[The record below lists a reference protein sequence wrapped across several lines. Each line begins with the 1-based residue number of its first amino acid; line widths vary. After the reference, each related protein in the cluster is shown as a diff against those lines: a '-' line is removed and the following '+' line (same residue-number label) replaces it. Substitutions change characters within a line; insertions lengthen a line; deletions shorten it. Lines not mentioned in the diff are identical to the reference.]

1 MGQTPRQLRSS
12 VHIRGQ
18 TPPHGVSSLALYLQA
33 DPSSTRDNGFA
44 RLPTGRVGTQPVGG
58 FAGRALIFGLH
69 IHAPGEDAAVRTV
82 DCPLARGYAR
92 RSTEARFE
100 VPGRPVE
107 DVDEAHVFFFAELA
121 RLRQAD
127 LEQPQL
133 FSLSVSL
140 GEVPEQFALVV
151 SNEAALYSAFRVDL
165 AYCVPG
171 PRIVAPLREIRGTGT
186 LGQEEDAGQARLI
199 PAVESID
206 EGDHEPGHLPWMAS
220 VRERGVVTGD
230 DYPCRVLVNYRLT
243 LYIPALRV
251 RLSSILIYLASNKE
265 EEEYHYR

>member
-44 RLPTGRVGTQPVGG
+44 RLPTMRIGTQPVGG
-58 FAGRALIFGLH
+58 FA
-69 IHAPGEDAAVRTV
+69 
-82 DCPLARGYAR
+82 
-92 RSTEARFE
+92 
-100 VPGRPVE
+100 GRPVE
-107 DVDEAHVFFFAELA
+107 DVDEAHVFFFAEHA

-151 SNEAALYSAFRVDL
+151 SNETALYSAFRVGF
-165 AYCVPG
+165 AYGVPG
-171 PRIVAPLREIRGTGT
+171 PGIVAPLREIRRTGAF
-186 LGQEEDAGQARLI
+186 G
-199 PAVESID
+199 
-206 EGDHEPGHLPWMAS
+206 
-220 VRERGVVTGD
+220 
-230 DYPCRVLVNYRLT
+230 
-243 LYIPALRV
+243 
-251 RLSSILIYLASNKE
+251 
-265 EEEYHYR
+265 